1 MALRSEIGEQPHVA
15 ARLLADGAP
24 QVDRLAEAALTRG
37 IAFALIAARG
47 TSDHAAVYAQYAL
60 GVQAELAV
68 ALATPSVISRYAAR
82 PRMGQALVLGISQ
95 SGRSPDVVSVV
106 AEARQQGAIT
116 AAITNDPGSP
126 LAQTA
131 EWTLPLLAGP
141 ELSVAATKTYTAE
154 LLVIAML
161 AAALSN
167 RSEARDQ
174 LQAVPDAMRH
184 ALEAEDAAALVA
196 QRHRSMEQCVV
207 LGRGFNLATAL
218 EWALKLKELT
228 YVRAHA
234 YSTADFQHGP
244 VASIEPGAHLLAIA
258 PPGAMSDELWAL
270 LERLRAERDAELI
283 SISSHAIEGVDR
295 IPHADDLPEWLSPIT
310 AILPAQLF
318 CYHLAREKGIDWETP
333 RGLSKVTL
341 TH

>member
-1 MALRSEIGEQPHVA
+1 MALRDEIGEQPEVA
-15 ARLLADGAP
+15 ARLLGEGAA
-24 QVDRLAEAALTRG
+24 QVDRLAEEVRSRG

-68 ALATPSVISRYAAR
+68 ALATPSVISRYGAR

-95 SGRSPDVVSVV
+95 SGASPDVVSVL
-106 AEARQQGAIT
+106 AEARRQGALT
-116 AAITNDPGSP
+116 AAISNDPASP
-126 LAQTA
+126 LAEAA
-131 EWTLPLLAGP
+131 EWALPLLAGP
-141 ELSVAATKTYTAE
+141 ELSIAATKTYTAE

-161 AAALSN
+161 AAALSS
-167 RSEARDQ
+167 RSDARDE
-174 LQAVPDAMRH
+174 LRGVPAAMRN
-184 ALEAEDAAALVA
+184 ALEAEDAVALTA
-196 QRHRSMEQCVV
+196 QRYRSMDQCVV

-218 EWALKLKELT
+218 EWALKLKELA

-244 VASIEPGAHLLAIA
+244 VASVELGAHLLAIA

-270 LERLRAERDAELI
+270 LERLRADRDAALI
-283 SISSHAIEGVDR
+283 AISSRAVEGVER
-295 IPHADDLPEWLSPIT
+295 LPSADDLPEWLSPIT
-310 AILPAQLF
+310 GILPAQLF

-333 RGLSKVTL
+333 RGLNKVTL
-341 TH
+341 TR

>member
-1 MALRSEIGEQPHVA
+1 MALRDEIGEQPEVA
-15 ARLLADGAP
+15 ERLLGQGASE
-24 QVDRLAEAALTRG
+24 VDRLAEMARERG

-47 TSDHAAVYAQYAL
+47 TSDHAAVYAQYAF

-68 ALATPSVISRYAAR
+68 ALATPSVISRYGAR

-106 AEARQQGAIT
+106 AEARRQGALT
-116 AAITNDPGSP
+116 AAITNDAGSP
-126 LAQTA
+126 LAQAA
-131 EWTLPLLAGP
+131 ERTLPLLAGP
-141 ELSVAATKTYTAE
+141 ELSIAATKTYTAE

-161 AAALSN
+161 AAALSA
-167 RSEARDQ
+167 RSEAQDQ
-174 LQAVPDAMRH
+174 LRGVPDAMRR
-184 ALEAEDAAALVA
+184 ALASEAAAALTA
-196 QRHRSMEQCVV
+196 ERHRSMEQCVV

-244 VASIEPGAHLLAIA
+244 VASVEQAAHLLAIA

-270 LERLRAERDAELI
+270 LDRLRAERDAEVIAI
-283 SISSHAIEGVDR
+283 SGELVEGIDR
-295 IPHADDLPEWLSPIT
+295 LPQADDLPEWLSPIT

-318 CYHLAREKGIDWETP
+318 CYHLAREKGIDWEAP
-333 RGLSKVTL
+333 RGLNKVTL
-341 TH
+341 TR

>member
-1 MALRSEIGEQPHVA
+1 MALRNEIGEQPDIA
-15 ARLLADGAP
+15 ARVLAEAAP

-68 ALATPSVISRYAAR
+68 ALATPSVISRYGSR
-82 PRMGQALVLGISQ
+82 PRMGQALVLGVSQ
-95 SGRSPDVVSVV
+95 SGRSPDVVSVI

-126 LAQTA
+126 LGQTA
-131 EWTLPLLAGP
+131 AWTLPLLAGP

-154 LLVIAML
+154 LLIIAML

-174 LQAVPDAMRH
+174 LRAVPNAMRH
-184 ALEAEDAAALVA
+184 ALEAEDAAALAA

-228 YVRAHA
+228 YVPAHA

-244 VASIEPGAHLLAIA
+244 VASIERGAHLLAIA
-258 PPGAMSDELWAL
+258 PPGALSDELW
-270 LERLRAERDAELI
+270 
-283 SISSHAIEGVDR
+283 
-295 IPHADDLPEWLSPIT
+295 T
-310 AILPAQLF
+310 
-318 CYHLAREKGIDWETP
+318 
-333 RGLSKVTL
+333 
-341 TH
+341 

>member
-1 MALRSEIGEQPHVA
+1 VALRGEIGEQPEVA
-15 ARLLADGAP
+15 ARLLSEGAAE
-24 QVDRLAEAALTRG
+24 VDRLAAVARARG

-47 TSDHAAVYAQYAL
+47 TSDHAAVYAQYAF

-68 ALATPSVISRYAAR
+68 ALATPSVISRYRAH

-95 SGRSPDVVSVV
+95 SGRSPDVVAVV
-106 AEARQQGAIT
+106 AEARRQGALT

-126 LAQTA
+126 LAQAA
-131 EWTLPLLAGP
+131 ERTLPLLAGS
-141 ELSVAATKTYTAE
+141 ELSIAATKTYTAE

-161 AAALSN
+161 AAALST
-167 RSEARDQ
+167 RSEARGD

-184 ALEAEDAAALVA
+184 ALDAEETIASTA

-207 LGRGFNLATAL
+207 LGRGFNLPTAL

-244 VASIEPGAHLLAIA
+244 VASIERGAHLLAIA
-258 PPGAMSDELWAL
+258 PPGAMTDELWTL
-270 LERLRAERDAELI
+270 LERLRTERDAELI
-283 SISSHAIEGVDR
+283 AISSNAITGVDR
-295 IPHADDLPEWLSPIT
+295 LPYADDLPEWLSPIT

-333 RGLSKVTL
+333 RGLNKVTL
-341 TH
+341 TR

>member
-1 MALRSEIGEQPHVA
+1 MALRSEIGEQPDVA
-15 ARLLADGAP
+15 ARLLSEGAGGI
-24 QVDRLAEAALTRG
+24 DRLAETVRARG
-37 IAFALIAARG
+37 VAFALIAARG

-68 ALATPSVISRYAAR
+68 ALATASVISRYGAR
-82 PRMGQALVLGISQ
+82 PRMNRALVLGVSQ

-106 AEARQQGAIT
+106 AEARQQGALT
-116 AAITNDPGSP
+116 AAITNDPDSP
-126 LAQTA
+126 LAQAA
-131 EWTLPLLAGP
+131 EWTLPLLAGT
-141 ELSVAATKTYTAE
+141 ELSIAATKTYTAE

-161 AAALSN
+161 ASSLSM
-167 RSEARDQ
+167 RSEARDE
-174 LQAVPDAMRH
+174 LQAIPDAMRR
-184 ALEAEDAAALVA
+184 ALEAEDAVAVTA

-244 VASIEPGAHLLAIA
+244 VASLERGGHLLAIA
-258 PPGAMSDELWAL
+258 ARGAMKEELWAL
-270 LERLRAERDAELI
+270 LERLRAGRDARLI
-283 SISSHAIEGVDR
+283 AVSSDAIEGVDR
-295 IPHADDLPEWLSPIT
+295 LPHADDLPEWLSPIT

-333 RGLSKVTL
+333 RGLNKVTL
-341 TH
+341 TR